1 MNSKQQQAKATEKI
15 QEKFPGEEQ
24 YYASFTDYAEAFD
37 R

>member
-1 MNSKQQQAKATEKI
+1 MNSKQQQAKGF